1 MRRVVITGAGA
12 VSPCGA
18 DTVTTWKNV
27 SEGRSGIARIDRF
40 DPSDFASQI
49 AGECTDFDPLMYMPK
64 RRLREAARFI
74 QLAIGATAQ
83 AIEHAGFEPS
93 DEQKERVGTFIGVGF
108 CGIEVFEDTCRTLFD
123 KGPRRVSPY
132 FIPSVISNLAPG
144 QVTLEWGFKGPSYTH
159 TSACA
164 SGAHAIG
171 DAFRWIQLGH
181 IDAAVAGGA
190 EAAVTPIGVAGFTS
204 MRALSRRNDDPEAA
218 SRPFDA
224 GRDGFVIA
232 EGAGVLILEER
243 EAALARGADILAE
256 IVGYGATSDAHHMVQ
271 PAPEAEGAQRAMKLA
286 LDDAK
291 VSPDDLDYVNAHGTS
306 TPMGDAGELQAVKK
320 LFGAHATSGLA
331 VSSTKSMTGHLLGAA
346 GGLEPVL
353 CVLAMRDGV
362 LPPTIN
368 LEDPDRASEGMNL
381 VPNEAQRRPIRAL
394 MNNSFG
400 FGGTN
405 CALVL
410 KAP

>member
-1 MRRVVITGAGA
+1 MRRVVITGVGT

-18 DTVTTWKNV
+18 DVASTWQQV
-27 SEGRSGIARIDRF
+27 SEGRSGIALIESF
-40 DPSDFASQI
+40 DASVFASQI
-49 AGECTDFDPLMYMPK
+49 AGECADFDPLKYMPK

-74 QLAIGATAQ
+74 QLAIAATSQ
-83 AIEHAGFEPS
+83 AIEAASFEPS

-108 CGIEVFEDTCRTLFD
+108 CGLEVFEDTCKTLFD

-144 QVTLEWGFKGPSYTH
+144 QVTIDWGFKGPSYTH

-171 DAFRWIQLGH
+171 DAFRWIQRGE
-181 IDAAVAGGA
+181 IDAAIAGGA
-190 EAAVTPIGVAGFTS
+190 EAAVTPVGVAGFTS
-204 MRALSRRNDDPEAA
+204 MRALSRRNDEPELA
-218 SRPFDA
+218 SRPFDSD
-224 GRDGFVIA
+224 RDGFVIA
-232 EGAGVLILEER
+232 EGAGVLVLEER
-243 EAALARGADILAE
+243 EAAIGRGAEILAE

-286 LDDAK
+286 LADSK
-291 VSPDDLDYVNAHGTS
+291 LNPDDLDYVNAHGTS
-306 TPMGDAGELQAVKK
+306 TPQGDVGELQAIRKV
-320 LFGAHATSGLA
+320 FGSHATGGLA
-331 VSSTKSMTGHLLGAA
+331 VSSTKSMSGHLLGAA

-353 CVLAMRDGV
+353 CVLAIRDGL

-368 LEDPDRASEGMNL
+368 LRTPDPASEGMNL
-381 VPNEAQRRPIRAL
+381 VPNEAQERPIRAL

>member
-12 VSPCGA
+12 ISPCGA
-18 DTVTTWKNV
+18 DVSTTWKNV
-27 SEGRSGIARIDRF
+27 SEGRTGIARIKNF
-40 DPSDFASQI
+40 DPTEFASQI
-49 AGECTDFDPLMYMPK
+49 AGECSDFDPLHYMPK
-64 RRLREAARFI
+64 RRLREAGRFI

-83 AIEHAGFEPS
+83 AIESAGFDPS

-108 CGIEVFEDTCRTLFD
+108 CGLEIFEDTCRTLFD

-144 QVTLEWGFKGPSYTH
+144 QVTLQWGFKGPSYTH

-171 DAFRWIQLGH
+171 DAFRWIQRGE
-181 IDAAVAGGA
+181 IDAAIAGGA
-190 EAAVTPIGVAGFTS
+190 EAAVTPIGVAAFAS
-204 MRALSRRNDDPEAA
+204 MRALSRRNDEPELA
-218 SRPFDA
+218 SRPFDRD
-224 GRDGFVIA
+224 RDGFVIA

-243 EAALARGADILAE
+243 EAAISRGANILAE
-256 IVGYGATSDAHHMVQ
+256 IVGYGATSDAYHMVQ

-286 LDDAK
+286 LADAQMN
-291 VSPDDLDYVNAHGTS
+291 PEELDYVNAHGTS
-306 TPMGDAGELQAVKK
+306 TPMGDGEELIAIQKI
-320 LFGAHATSGLA
+320 FGAHATNGLA

-353 CVLAMRDGV
+353 CVLAIRDGI

-368 LEDPDRASEGMNL
+368 LQSPDPAATKMNL
-381 VPNEAQRRPIRAL
+381 VPNEAQDRPIRAL

>member
-1 MRRVVITGAGA
+1 MRRVVITGVGT

-18 DTVTTWKNV
+18 DTATTWENI
-27 SEGRSGIARIDRF
+27 SAGRSGIARIQAF
-40 DPSDFASQI
+40 DPTEFGSQI
-49 AGECTDFDPLMYMPK
+49 AGECTDFDPLQYMPK

-74 QLAIGATAQ
+74 HLAIAASAQ
-83 AIEHAGFEPS
+83 AIQDAHFEPT

-108 CGIEVFEDTCRTLFD
+108 CGLEVFEDTCKTLFE

-144 QVTLEWGFKGPSYTH
+144 QVSIQHGFKGPSYTH
-159 TSACA
+159 ASACA

-171 DAFRWIQLGH
+171 DAFRWIQRGD

-190 EAAVTPIGVAGFTS
+190 EGAVTQVGVAAFSS
-204 MRALSRRNDDPEAA
+204 MRALSRRNDDPEAG
-218 SRPFDA
+218 SRPFDTD
-224 GRDGFVIA
+224 RDGFVIA
-232 EGAGVLILEER
+232 EGAGTCVLEER
-243 EAALARGADILAE
+243 DAAMARGATILAE
-256 IVGYGATSDAHHMVQ
+256 IVGYGATSDAYHMVQ
-271 PAPEAEGAQRAMKLA
+271 PAPEAEGARRAMDLA
-286 LDDAK
+286 LSDAK
-291 VSPDDLDYVNAHGTS
+291 MNPDEIDYVNAHGTS
-306 TPMGDAGELQAVKK
+306 TPAGDAEEIKAVRAV
-320 LFGAHATSGLA
+320 FGAHATDGLA
-331 VSSTKSMTGHLLGAA
+331 ISSTKSMTGHLLGAA

-353 CVLAMRDGV
+353 CVLSMRDGV
-362 LPPTIN
+362 MPPTIN
-368 LEDPDRASEGMNL
+368 LDTPDEAAAGMNL
-381 VPNEAQRRPIRAL
+381 VANEAQERRLKAI

>member
-1 MRRVVITGAGA
+1 MRRVVITGVGT

-18 DTVTTWKNV
+18 DVRSTWENV
-27 SEGRSGIARIDRF
+27 SEGRSGIARIESF
-40 DPSDFASQI
+40 DSTEFASQI
-49 AGECTDFDPLMYMPK
+49 AGECSDFDPLKYMPK

-74 QLAIGATAQ
+74 QLAIAASAQ
-83 AIEHAGFEPS
+83 AIESSGFAPT
-93 DEQKERVGTFIGVGF
+93 DEEKERVGTFIGVGF
-108 CGIEVFEDTCRTLFD
+108 CGLEVFEDTCKTLFD

-132 FIPSVISNLAPG
+132 FVPSVISNLAPG
-144 QVTLEWGFKGPSYTH
+144 QVTIEWGFKGPSYTH

-171 DAFRWIQLGH
+171 DAFRWIQRGE

-190 EAAVTPIGVAGFTS
+190 EAAVTPIGVAAFAS
-204 MRALSRRNDDPEAA
+204 MRALSRRNDEPERA
-218 SRPFDA
+218 SRPFDVD
-224 GRDGFVIA
+224 RDGFVIA

-243 EAALARGADILAE
+243 EAARRRGAEILAE
-256 IVGYGATSDAHHMVQ
+256 IVGYAATSDAHHMVQ
-271 PAPEAEGAQRAMKLA
+271 PAPEAEGAQRAMRLA
-286 LDDAK
+286 LADAK
-291 VSPDDLDYVNAHGTS
+291 MNPDDLDYINAHGTS
-306 TPMGDAGELQAVKK
+306 TPMGDEGELIAIKK
-320 LFGAHATSGLA
+320 VFGAHATSGLA
-331 VSSTKSMTGHLLGAA
+331 VSSTKSMHGHLLGAA

-353 CVLAMRDGV
+353 CVLALRDGV

-368 LEDPDRASEGMNL
+368 LQRLDPAGAGMNL
-381 VPNEAQRRPIRAL
+381 VPNEAQKRPIRAL

-405 CALVL
+405 CTLVL

>member
-1 MRRVVITGAGA
+1 MRRVVITGVGT

-18 DTVTTWKNV
+18 DAATTWENV
-27 SEGRSGIARIDRF
+27 SAGRSGIARIEGF
-40 DPSDFASQI
+40 DATVFASQI
-49 AGECTDFDPLMYMPK
+49 AGECSDFDPLQYMPK

-74 QLAIGATAQ
+74 QLAIASAAQ
-83 AIEHAGFEPS
+83 AIKSSGFEPS
-93 DEQKERVGTFIGVGF
+93 DEEKLRVGTFIGVGF
-108 CGIEVFEDTCRTLFD
+108 CGLEVFEDTCRTLHD

-144 QVTLEWGFKGPSYTH
+144 QVTLDWGFKGPSYTH

-171 DAFRWIQLGH
+171 DAFRWIQRGE
-181 IDAAVAGGA
+181 IDSAIAGGA
-190 EAAVTPIGVAGFTS
+190 EAAVTPVGVAGFTS
-204 MRALSRRNDDPEAA
+204 MRALSRRNDEPELA
-218 SRPFDA
+218 SRPFDSD
-224 GRDGFVIA
+224 RDGFVIA
-232 EGAGVLILEER
+232 EGAGVLVLEER
-243 EAALARGADILAE
+243 EAAMARGAEIIAE

-271 PAPEAEGAQRAMKLA
+271 PAPEAEGAQRAMKHALA
-286 LDDAK
+286 DAK
-291 VSPDDLDYVNAHGTS
+291 LNPEDLDYVNAHGTS
-306 TPMGDAGELQAVKK
+306 TPQGDVGELQAIRKV
-320 LFGAHATSGLA
+320 FGSHATDGLA
-331 VSSTKSMTGHLLGAA
+331 VSSTKSMSGHLLGAA

-353 CVLAMRDGV
+353 CALAMRDGL

-368 LEDPDRASEGMNL
+368 LHNPDPLAEGMNL
-381 VPNEAQRRPIRAL
+381 VPNEAQERPIRAL

>member
-1 MRRVVITGAGA
+1 
-12 VSPCGA
+12 
-18 DTVTTWKNV
+18 
-27 SEGRSGIARIDRF
+27 
-40 DPSDFASQI
+40 
-49 AGECTDFDPLMYMPK
+49 
-64 RRLREAARFI
+64 
-74 QLAIGATAQ
+74 
-83 AIEHAGFEPS
+83 
-93 DEQKERVGTFIGVGF
+93 
-108 CGIEVFEDTCRTLFD
+108 LFD

-171 DAFRWIQLGH
+171 DAFRWIQRGG

-190 EAAVTPIGVAGFTS
+190 EAAVTPVGVAGFTS
-204 MRALSRRNDDPEAA
+204 MRALSRRNDEPELA
-218 SRPFDA
+218 SRPFDND
-224 GRDGFVIA
+224 RDGFVIA
-232 EGAGVLILEER
+232 EGAGVLMLEER
-243 EAALARGADILAE
+243 DAAIARGADIIAE
-256 IVGYGATSDAHHMVQ
+256 VVGYGATSDAHHMVQ
-271 PAPEAEGAQRAMKLA
+271 PAPGAEGARRAMQIA
-286 LDDAK
+286 LTDAK
-291 VSPDDLDYVNAHGTS
+291 LNPEDLDYVNAHGTS
-306 TPMGDAGELQAVKK
+306 TPMGDGGELEAVQKV
-320 LFGAHATSGLA
+320 FGAHATDGLA

-353 CVLAMRDGV
+353 CALAIRDG
-362 LPPTIN
+362 LLLPTIN
-368 LEDPDRASEGMNL
+368 LQSPDPAGAGMNL
-381 VPNEAQRRPIRAL
+381 VPNEAQEKPIRAL

>member
-1 MRRVVITGAGA
+1 MRRVVITGVGA
-12 VSPCGA
+12 VSPCGP
-18 DTVTTWKNV
+18 DVDTTWA
-27 SEGRSGIARIDRF
+27 SICAGRSGIARIRAF
-40 DPSDFASQI
+40 DPTEFASQV
-49 AGECTDFDPLMYMPK
+49 AGECSGFDPLQYMPK
-64 RRLREAARFI
+64 RRLRETARFI
-74 QLAIGATAQ
+74 QLAIAASEQ
-83 AIEHAGFEPS
+83 AITNAGFQPS

-108 CGIEVFEDTCRTLFD
+108 CGLEVFEDTCKTLFE

-132 FIPSVISNLAPG
+132 FVPSVISNLAPG
-144 QVTLEWGFKGPSYTH
+144 QVTLQWGFKGPSYTH

-171 DAFRWIQLGH
+171 DAFRWIQRGE

-190 EAAVTPIGVAGFTS
+190 EAAVTPVGVAAFSS
-204 MRALSRRNDDPEAA
+204 MRALSRRNDEPELA
-218 SRPFDA
+218 SRPFDR

-243 EAALARGADILAE
+243 EAAIARGADIIAE
-256 IVGYGATSDAHHMVQ
+256 IVGYGATSDAYHMVQ
-271 PAPEAEGAQRAMKLA
+271 PPPDAEGAQRAMRLA
-286 LDDAK
+286 LKDARTN
-291 VSPDDLDYVNAHGTS
+291 PEDLDYVNAHGTS
-306 TPMGDAGELQAVKK
+306 TPMGDEGELTAIKK
-320 LFGAHATSGLA
+320 VFGAHATNGLA

-353 CVLAMRDGV
+353 CVLAIRDGL

-368 LEDPDRASEGMNL
+368 LHDPDPAGEGMNL
-381 VPNEAQRRPIRAL
+381 VPHKAQERPIRAL

>member
-1 MRRVVITGAGA
+1 MRRVVITGVGT

-18 DTVTTWKNV
+18 DVPSTWKSI
-27 SEGRSGIARIDRF
+27 SEGRSGIARIQAF
-40 DPSDFASQI
+40 DPSEFASQI
-49 AGECTDFDPLMYMPK
+49 AGECSDFDPLQYMPK

-74 QLAIGATAQ
+74 QLAIAATAQ
-83 AIEHAGFEPS
+83 AISSSGFEPT
-93 DEQKERVGTFIGVGF
+93 DEQRERVGTFIGVGF
-108 CGIEVFEDTCRTLFD
+108 CGLEVLEDTCRTLSE

-144 QVTLEWGFKGPSYTH
+144 QVSLEWGFKGPSYTH

-171 DAFRWIQLGH
+171 DAFRWIQRGE

-204 MRALSRRNDDPEAA
+204 MRALSRRNDEPELA

-224 GRDGFVIA
+224 DRDGFVIA

-243 EAALARGADILAE
+243 EAALARGAVILAE
-256 IVGYGATSDAHHMVQ
+256 IVGYGATSDAFHMVQ

-286 LDDAK
+286 LADAK
-291 VSPDDLDYVNAHGTS
+291 LNPEDLDYVNAHGTS
-306 TPMGDAGELQAVKK
+306 TPTGDVGELQAIQKV
-320 LFGAHATSGLA
+320 FGAHATNGLA

-353 CVLAMRDGV
+353 CVLAIRDAL

-368 LEDPDRASEGMNL
+368 LDKPEPVAARMNL
-381 VPNEAQRRPIRAL
+381 VPNQAQERSIRAL